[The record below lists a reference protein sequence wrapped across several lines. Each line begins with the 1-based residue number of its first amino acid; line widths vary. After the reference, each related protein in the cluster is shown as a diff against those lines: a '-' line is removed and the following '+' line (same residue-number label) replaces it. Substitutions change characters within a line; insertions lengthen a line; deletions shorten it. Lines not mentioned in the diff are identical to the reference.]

1 MIDDIKKELKK
12 NPENLVELLDRFG
25 YCNIVNHGD
34 KYLSFG
40 RDQFSSKK
48 SIVIQLRNND
58 WLYVTDYARNVN
70 ADIISFIMT
79 QRNVTFVEVLN
90 QIKSILGITS
100 FSDVYNKKKIFGG
113 FYDSIRSKNKEIVVA
128 TYDESILN
136 QFVIGIK
143 IRCNYDVQDGEQK
156 YWYLVPC
163 RMSQTLYGYSQNYNH
178 LVGNDIYIFESEKST
193 MQCHTYGIRNC
204 VSLGS
209 GTISSKQVKLL
220 LELQPTRIIFMHDVG
235 YPKESIM
242 RNINMVKNYNR
253 FLDIP
258 VCYWDNHGYTG
269 KDSPSDF
276 GKEKLIQI
284 MNEEIVEV

>member
-1 MIDDIKKELKK
+1 MESQ
-12 NPENLVELLDRFG
+12 G
-25 YCNIVNHGD
+25 
-34 KYLSFG
+34 
-40 RDQFSSKK
+40 
-48 SIVIQLRNND
+48 IVIPIRN
-58 WLYVTDYARNVN
+58 
-70 ADIISFIMT
+70 
-79 QRNVTFVEVLN
+79 E
-90 QIKSILGITS
+90 TS
-100 FSDVYNKKKIFGG
+100 
-113 FYDSIRSKNKEIVVA
+113 E
-128 TYDESILN
+128 L
-136 QFVIGIK
+136 IGIK